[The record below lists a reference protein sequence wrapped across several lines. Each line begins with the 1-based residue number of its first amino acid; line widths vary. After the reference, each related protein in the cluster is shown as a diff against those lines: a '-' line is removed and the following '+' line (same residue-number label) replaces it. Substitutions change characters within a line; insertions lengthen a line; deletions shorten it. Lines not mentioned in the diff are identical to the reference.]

1 MALGN
6 LTYKTPNAIN
16 KIAQDLSGSEGCALK
31 LDAQG
36 VVSLAVTQGSL
47 PYGIVVVGSASVDGL
62 YWASTN
68 STTKAQGG
76 VAQSA
81 LEIVDALGCVVQVS
95 ASATAAVA
103 AGDYIQVD
111 AATAD
116 GRFKPDNT
124 PTSTT
129 FVWGIALTD
138 CAASGQFL
146 LRFAPYIAA

>member
-36 VVSLAVTQGSL
+36 VVSLAVTTASL
-47 PYGIVVVGSASVDGL
+47 PYGVVVVGSTSVDGN

-68 STTKAQGG
+68 ATTQAQGV

-81 LEIVDALGCVVQVS
+81 LEIVDALGCVVQAS
-95 ASATAAVA
+95 ASATGAIA

-116 GRFKPDNT
+116 GRFEANNAPAVG
-124 PTSTT
+124 SY
-129 FVWGIALTD
+129 VWGIALTD
-138 CAASGQFL
+138 CAASGQFV
-146 LRFAPYIAA
+146 LRFAPFIR

>member
-31 LDAQG
+31 LEAQG
-36 VVSLAVTQGSL
+36 VVSLAVTTASL
-47 PYGIVVVGSASVDGL
+47 PYGIVVVGCDSVDGL

-68 STTKAQGG
+68 STTKAQGV

-95 ASATAAVA
+95 ASATAAIV
-103 AGDYIQVD
+103 AGDFIQVD

-116 GRFKPDNT
+116 GAFKANNSPA
-124 PTSTT
+124 STT
-129 FVWGIALTD
+129 YVWGVALTD